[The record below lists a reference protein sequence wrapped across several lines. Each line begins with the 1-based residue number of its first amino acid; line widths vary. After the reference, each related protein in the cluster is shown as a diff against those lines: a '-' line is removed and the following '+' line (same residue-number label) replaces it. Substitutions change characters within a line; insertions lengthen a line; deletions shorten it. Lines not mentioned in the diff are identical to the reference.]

1 MYKFIWPSANMG
13 YKPEVSFEKPFP
25 VPEPV
30 AAVIWPWLPGV
41 PVHSLD
47 T

>member
-1 MYKFIWPSANMG
+1 MG
-13 YKPEVSFEKPFP
+13 NKPEVSFEKPLP

-41 PVHSLD
+41 TVHSLD